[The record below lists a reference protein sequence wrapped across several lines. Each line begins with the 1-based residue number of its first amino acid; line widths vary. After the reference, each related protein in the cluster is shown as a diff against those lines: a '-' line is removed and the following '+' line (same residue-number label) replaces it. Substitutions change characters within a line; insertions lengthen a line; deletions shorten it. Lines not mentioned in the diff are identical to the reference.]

1 MQDSRRRSVAPRFG
15 VSGPLSSSGDVEAS
29 KSFHFAVTWASVTSH
44 LSLIESADLRT
55 AAKVERKQASR
66 AAAAAAV
73 SVAPLLQQPP
83 VQSEVK
89 ARWEMVVPKM
99 DRVNRVPRA
108 ITNGADRDYPPP
120 AIPAMPVLP
129 VAPPAPFLS
138 RALAVMRMRGRPGH
152 LQVLQLNAASPA
164 TPAEKPVNE
173 RRELLL
179 SKITKSLRSRAQES
193 AV

>member
-1 MQDSRRRSVAPRFG
+1 MQDSKRRSVAPRFG
-15 VSGPLSSSGDVEAS
+15 VNGPRSTGGGAEPS
-29 KSFHFAVTWASVTSH
+29 KSFHFAVTWASVTAH
-44 LSLIESADLRT
+44 LSLIEGADLRS
-55 AAKVERKQASR
+55 AAKVEHKQASR
-66 AAAAAAV
+66 AAAAAV
-73 SVAPLLQQPP
+73 SVAPQVQQTQT
-83 VQSEVK
+83 QSEAK

-99 DRVNRVPRA
+99 DRLNRIPQAV
-108 ITNGADRDYPPP
+108 TNGADRDYPPP
-120 AIPAMPVLP
+120 AIPEMPALP

-138 RALAVMRMRGRPGH
+138 RALAVMGMRGRAAN

-164 TPAEKPVNE
+164 SPAGKPVNE

>member
-1 MQDSRRRSVAPRFG
+1 
-15 VSGPLSSSGDVEAS
+15 
-29 KSFHFAVTWASVTSH
+29 VTAR

-55 AAKVERKQASR
+55 SAKAERKPASR
-66 AAAAAAV
+66 AAAAAMA
-73 SVAPLLQQPP
+73 VAPQVQQPQ

-99 DRVNRVPRA
+99 DRVNRVPQA
-108 ITNGADRDYPPP
+108 VISGADHDYPPP
-120 AIPAMPVLP
+120 TIPATPALP
-129 VAPPAPFLS
+129 VAAPAPFLS
-138 RALAVMRMRGRPGH
+138 RALAVMGMRGRAAN

-164 TPAEKPVNE
+164 TPADKPVNE

-193 AV
+193 AAL